1 MKLNVKNLSL
11 VIALVFVLAF
21 SVVGCVDR
29 SGNPG
34 KVGPSPTAEANFMPE
49 EKSTG
54 NAVQNAG
61 NAIRNAGESIA
72 DAFDWTKGAADI
84 EARINQISEI
94 SESRVVVNGNTALVA
109 VKFAPEYRGEMT
121 ERIREMIA
129 AEIMAADP
137 QIQTVAVTADNDD
150 VEDVFDIA
158 EDILSGANAEELK
171 DDINEIVRNATT
183 LR

>member
-1 MKLNVKNLSL
+1 MKYHLKKVSL
-11 VIALVFVLAF
+11 IAVLILALVLAAA
-21 SVVGCVDR
+21 GCVDR
-29 SGNPG
+29 SDNPG
-34 KVGPSPTAEANFMPE
+34 KVGPSPTAKANFMPE
-49 EKSTG
+49 EKSTENSVLS
-54 NAVQNAG
+54 NAQGSNAT
-61 NAIRNAGESIA
+61 
-72 DAFDWTKGAADI
+72 FDWTKNAAGI

-121 ERIREMIA
+121 ERIRQMVA

-137 QIQTVAVTADNDD
+137 QIQTVAVTADDDD
-150 VEDVFDIA
+150 VEDIFDIA
-158 EDILSGANAEELK
+158 EDLLAGANADEIK